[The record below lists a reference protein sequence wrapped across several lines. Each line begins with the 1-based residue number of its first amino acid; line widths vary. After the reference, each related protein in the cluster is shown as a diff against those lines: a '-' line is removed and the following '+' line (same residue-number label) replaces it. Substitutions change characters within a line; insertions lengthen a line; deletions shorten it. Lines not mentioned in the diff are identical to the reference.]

1 MSATPQKTV
10 YVNFYGQITDVSAI
24 KFMAACAEILRVDQ
38 PTDLY
43 FLFSSP
49 GGHVDA
55 GITIYNYLRS
65 LPVGIVMHNA
75 ASIDSIGNVIFHAA
89 DDRRAN
95 PHTTFHFHGV
105 AMNLEKTALQRSQ
118 LQELLSQLDALET
131 KIENILV
138 GRCGLSSTEIK
149 ALFLNGESKDTAFAM
164 SKGII
169 QTVSQ
174 AAIPQNSKFYSL
186 NFT

>member
-1 MSATPQKTV
+1 MSTV
-10 YVNFYGQITDVSAI
+10 YVNFYSQINEVTAN

-38 PTDLY
+38 PDCLY
-43 FLFSSP
+43 FLFASP
-49 GGHVDA
+49 GGNVES

-65 LPVGIVMHNA
+65 LPVGIVMHNTGA
-75 ASIDSIGNVIFHAA
+75 IDSIANVIFHAA
-89 DDRRAN
+89 DQRHAN
-95 PHTTFHFHGV
+95 PHSTFHFHGV
-105 AMNLEKTALQRSQ
+105 AMNLEKGSLRRSQ

-138 GRCGLSSTEIK
+138 GRCSLTSTEIK
-149 ALFLNGESKDTAFAM
+149 DLFLNGESKDTGFAV
-164 SKGII
+164 SKNII

-174 AAIPQNSKFYSL
+174 VTVPQNSKFYSL